1 MNEIDII
8 NNIIRTKI
16 KDKSDNSPS
25 SELTH
30 EDISKVTYEE
40 YIGQDKGAI
49 SFFFYSSGKVGNNKP
64 FRLKNIAIE
73 DYIKLK
79 DMISSNRGTEDIFA
93 IDSSTLV
100 ENEQSEAS
108 KVSEENSPQESC
120 FKQIVQE
127 AIEQDD
133 VKEQSVIESLFPLR
147 DT

>member
-16 KDKSDNSPS
+16 KDSSGNSPS

-40 YIGQDKGAI
+40 YIGHDKGTI
-49 SFFFYSSGKVGNNKP
+49 SFFFYSSGKAGNNKP

-79 DMISSNRGTEDIFA
+79 DMISRNRGTEDIFA
-93 IDSSTLV
+93 IGSPTKTDIV
-100 ENEQSEAS
+100 QSESTEVLQDNNPS
-108 KVSEENSPQESC
+108 KSSNEPI
-120 FKQIVQE
+120 KQDN
-127 AIEQDD
+127 A
-133 VKEQSVIESLFPLR
+133 KEPSVMESLFPKAK